1 MLTIWIDNEAIKHR
15 AVIAGLVPAIPIRK
29 LDALEIGM
37 RGSSPRMTGG
47 EETSHG

>member
-1 MLTIWIDNEAIKHR
+1 MKQSN
-15 AVIAGLVPAIPIRK
+15 IAQSLPGSSPAIPIRK
-29 LDALEIGM
+29 HDAPEIGM